1 MKNDDRGLD
10 DLWERYRA
18 ACPDLE
24 PSANFMPRLWERIE
38 GRRHSFW
45 FAFQDL
51 ARAAITAATAL
62 CLLFMLLN
70 FIAVPENHLAPS
82 YADALAADHS
92 AENTYYTEAI
102 RSVPENLPSSVP
114 LH

>member
-1 MKNDDRGLD
+1 MRNNDRGLE
-10 DLWERYRA
+10 DLWEKYRA
-18 ACPDLE
+18 ACPEPE
-24 PSANFMPRLWERIE
+24 PSANFMPRLWEKIE
-38 GRRHSFW
+38 SRHNFW

-51 ARAAITAATAL
+51 ARATMTAATAL
-62 CLLFMLLN
+62 CLLFLLLN
-70 FIAVPENHLAPS
+70 FIAAPENHLAPS

-102 RSVPENLPSSVP
+102 RSTPENVAAPVP